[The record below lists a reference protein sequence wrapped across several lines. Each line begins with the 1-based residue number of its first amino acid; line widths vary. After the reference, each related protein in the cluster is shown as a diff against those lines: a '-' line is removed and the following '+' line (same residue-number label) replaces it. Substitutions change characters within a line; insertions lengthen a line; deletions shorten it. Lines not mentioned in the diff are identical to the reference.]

1 MAMEQFDKWWEKNKS
16 YLECIDSPVNY
27 DARTTARVVWRTALE
42 WVLNNYPDDAIY
54 EIIKKELGN
63 GNK

>member
-1 MAMEQFDKWWEKNKS
+1 MEQFKKWRDHHSPGEMAYPRWE
-16 YLECIDSPVNY
+16 
-27 DARTTARVVWRTALE
+27 DAWKAALE

-63 GNK
+63 E

>member
-1 MAMEQFDKWWEKNKS
+1 MAKQMEQFEKWYIKNKDKLFCLVLTHRS
-16 YLECIDSPVNY
+16 KQDCEK
-27 DARTTARVVWRTALE
+27 VWKAALE

-63 GNK
+63 SNK